1 MKRFNFK
8 INGNEYQTTVE
19 QSGELLQISVN
30 GKSYTTQIEKDGE
43 GAAKPSVPKP
53 AAPKPASSAAPDA
66 PAEATQASADRAG
79 KAVESPL
86 PGVVVSIPVSV
97 GQSVKAGDT
106 LLTLEAMKM
115 ENAIIAEADCTV
127 TRIIVKEG
135 DTVQS
140 GDPLVEVA

>member
-19 QSGELLQISVN
+19 QSGDLLQISVN
-30 GKSYTTQIEKDGE
+30 GKSYTTQIERDTE
-43 GAAKPSVPKP
+43 GSAKPSVPRP
-53 AAPKPASSAAPDA
+53 AAPKAAAAAPAAA
-66 PAEATQASADRAG
+66 PKVAAAGAG

-86 PGVVVSIPVSV
+86 PGVVVSIAVSV

-115 ENAIIAEADCTV
+115 ENAILAEADGTV
-127 TRIIVKEG
+127 TRIIVSAG

>member
-53 AAPKPASSAAPDA
+53 AAPKPAASAAPAA
-66 PAEATQASADRAG
+66 PAAAPQAAADRAG